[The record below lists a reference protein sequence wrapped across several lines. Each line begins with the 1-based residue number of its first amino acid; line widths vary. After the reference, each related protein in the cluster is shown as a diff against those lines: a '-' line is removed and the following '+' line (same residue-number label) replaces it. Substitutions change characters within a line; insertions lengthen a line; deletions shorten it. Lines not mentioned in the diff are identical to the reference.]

1 MIAERE
7 SGRLQQEIQRLKN
20 EYTKL
25 KEKRNLHEVKKIQ
38 KVKALSSNN
47 MFKLL

>member
-7 SGRLQQEIQRLKN
+7 SGRLFQEIQRLDS

-25 KEKRNLHEVKKIQ
+25 KERRNLNEVW
-38 KVKALSSNN
+38 A
-47 MFKLL
+47 